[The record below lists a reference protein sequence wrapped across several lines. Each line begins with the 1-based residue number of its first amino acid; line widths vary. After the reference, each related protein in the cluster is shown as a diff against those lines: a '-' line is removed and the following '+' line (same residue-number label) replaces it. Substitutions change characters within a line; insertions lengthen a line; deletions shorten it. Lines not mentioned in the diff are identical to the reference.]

1 MTHVDND
8 NLAFEDG
15 KRQHPVCAKIAVARR
30 SWTFAKRRRD
40 LEAEND
46 D

>member
-1 MTHVDND
+1 MTTWPFKMEKGNTLYV
-8 NLAFEDG
+8 LL
-15 KRQHPVCAKIAVARR
+15 AVARR